1 MEARSR
7 LYQNRSLQVNT
18 QFQCEREYPVFRF
31 FKNKDG
37 FGSGDK
43 YLLAM
48 FGTWLGPIYV
58 LQALVLASWIGVLFA
73 LFYKLKKAKFP
84 TMLPFAPLE
93 SSAYIF
99 LLVLFVSCSSTNQ
112 ENETTSISEEASNNL
127 SVEEIKEPA
136 SNIWVSAKKGDI
148 DSIKQHI
155 AYGTDLNSKGS
166 SREETAL
173 IIASCQGHYEI
184 VDLLVN
190 NDVDLDIQ
198 NDEGV
203 TAQFCAVFFG
213 QTEIV
218 QLLKDAGADPNIIM
232 NQDLTAMDLVSV
244 EWDSDRESA
253 VKFYKLKYQVSF
265 DIEDIKSAH
274 PLIMDILNK

>member
-1 MEARSR
+1 MRRGNLS
-7 LYQNRSLQVNT
+7 V
-18 QFQCEREYPVFRF
+18 C
-31 FKNKDG
+31 
-37 FGSGDK
+37 
-43 YLLAM
+43 
-48 FGTWLGPIYV
+48 
-58 LQALVLASWIGVLFA
+58 
-73 LFYKLKKAKFP
+73 
-84 TMLPFAPLE
+84 
-93 SSAYIF
+93 IF
-99 LLVLFVSCSSTNQ
+99 ILILFVSCSSTNQ
-112 ENETTSISEEASNNL
+112 ENENTSISEEASSNQP
-127 SVEEIKEPA
+127 VEEIKEPA

-155 AYGTDLNSKGS
+155 AFGTDLNSKGS
-166 SREETAL
+166 SRDETAL
-173 IIASCQGHYEI
+173 IIASCQGHFEI
-184 VDLLVN
+184 VDLLIN
-190 NDVDLDIQ
+190 NDVDLNIQ

-265 DIEDIKSAH
+265 DVEDIKSAH
-274 PLIMDILNK
+274 PLIMEILNK

>member
-1 MEARSR
+1 MRRGNLS
-7 LYQNRSLQVNT
+7 V
-18 QFQCEREYPVFRF
+18 C
-31 FKNKDG
+31 
-37 FGSGDK
+37 
-43 YLLAM
+43 
-48 FGTWLGPIYV
+48 
-58 LQALVLASWIGVLFA
+58 
-73 LFYKLKKAKFP
+73 
-84 TMLPFAPLE
+84 
-93 SSAYIF
+93 IF
-99 LLVLFVSCSSTNQ
+99 ILILFVSCSSTNQ
-112 ENETTSISEEASNNL
+112 ENETPPISDETLDNQAIEE
-127 SVEEIKEPA
+127 VKEPA
-136 SNIWVSAKKGDI
+136 NSIWVSAKKGDVE
-148 DSIKQHI
+148 SIKQHI
-155 AYGTDLNSKGS
+155 AFGTDLNSKGS
-166 SREETAL
+166 SRDETAL

-184 VDLLVN
+184 VGLLIN

-198 NDEGV
+198 NNEGV

-265 DIEDIKSAH
+265 DVEDIKSAH

>member
-1 MEARSR
+1 MRRGNLS
-7 LYQNRSLQVNT
+7 V
-18 QFQCEREYPVFRF
+18 
-31 FKNKDG
+31 
-37 FGSGDK
+37 
-43 YLLAM
+43 
-48 FGTWLGPIYV
+48 
-58 LQALVLASWIGVLFA
+58 
-73 LFYKLKKAKFP
+73 
-84 TMLPFAPLE
+84 
-93 SSAYIF
+93 YIF
-99 LLVLFVSCSSTNQ
+99 ILILFVSCTSTNQ
-112 ENETTSISEEASNNL
+112 ENDTTSISEEASNNQPE
-127 SVEEIKEPA
+127 EEIKEPS

-148 DSIKQHI
+148 ESIKQHI

-166 SREETAL
+166 NRDETAL
-173 IIASCQGHYEI
+173 IIASCQGHFDI
-184 VDLLVN
+184 VHLLVN

-213 QTEIV
+213 QTEVV
-218 QLLKDAGADPNIIM
+218 QLLKDAGANPNIIM

>member
-1 MEARSR
+1 MRRGNLS
-7 LYQNRSLQVNT
+7 V
-18 QFQCEREYPVFRF
+18 C
-31 FKNKDG
+31 
-37 FGSGDK
+37 
-43 YLLAM
+43 
-48 FGTWLGPIYV
+48 
-58 LQALVLASWIGVLFA
+58 
-73 LFYKLKKAKFP
+73 
-84 TMLPFAPLE
+84 
-93 SSAYIF
+93 IF

-112 ENETTSISEEASNNL
+112 ENETTPISEETSNNQPL
-127 SVEEIKEPA
+127 EEVKEPA

-148 DSIKQHI
+148 ESIKQHI

-166 SREETAL
+166 SRDETAL

-184 VDLLVN
+184 VDLLIN
-190 NDVDLDIQ
+190 NDADLNIQ

-213 QTEIV
+213 RTEIV

-265 DIEDIKSAH
+265 DIEDIRSAH
-274 PLIMDILNK
+274 PLIMEILNK

>member
-1 MEARSR
+1 MRRGNLS
-7 LYQNRSLQVNT
+7 V
-18 QFQCEREYPVFRF
+18 C
-31 FKNKDG
+31 
-37 FGSGDK
+37 
-43 YLLAM
+43 
-48 FGTWLGPIYV
+48 
-58 LQALVLASWIGVLFA
+58 
-73 LFYKLKKAKFP
+73 
-84 TMLPFAPLE
+84 
-93 SSAYIF
+93 IF
-99 LLVLFVSCSSTNQ
+99 LLVLFVSCNSTNQ
-112 ENETTSISEEASNNL
+112 ENENTSISEETSNNL

-148 DSIKQHI
+148 ESIKQHI
-155 AYGTDLNSKGS
+155 AYGTDLNAKGS

>member
-1 MEARSR
+1 MRRGNLS
-7 LYQNRSLQVNT
+7 V
-18 QFQCEREYPVFRF
+18 C
-31 FKNKDG
+31 
-37 FGSGDK
+37 
-43 YLLAM
+43 
-48 FGTWLGPIYV
+48 
-58 LQALVLASWIGVLFA
+58 
-73 LFYKLKKAKFP
+73 
-84 TMLPFAPLE
+84 
-93 SSAYIF
+93 IF
-99 LLVLFVSCSSTNQ
+99 LLILFVSCSSTNQ
-112 ENETTSISEEASNNL
+112 ENETTSISEETSNNQ
-127 SVEEIKEPA
+127 SVEEIKEPS

-148 DSIKQHI
+148 ESIKQHI

-166 SREETAL
+166 RREETAL

-253 VKFYKLKYQVSF
+253 VKLYKIKYQVSF

-274 PLIMDILNK
+274 PLIMDILNQ

>member
-1 MEARSR
+1 MRR
-7 LYQNRSLQVNT
+7 GSLSV
-18 QFQCEREYPVFRF
+18 CVFI
-31 FKNKDG
+31 
-37 FGSGDK
+37 
-43 YLLAM
+43 L
-48 FGTWLGPIYV
+48 I
-58 LQALVLASWIGVLFA
+58 
-73 LFYKLKKAKFP
+73 
-84 TMLPFAPLE
+84 
-93 SSAYIF
+93 
-99 LLVLFVSCSSTNQ
+99 LFVSCTGTNL
-112 ENETTSISEEASNNL
+112 ENETISINEETSNNQP
-127 SVEEIKEPA
+127 VEEIKEPA

-148 DSIKQHI
+148 ESIKQHI

-166 SREETAL
+166 SRDETAL
-173 IIASCQGHYEI
+173 IIASCQGHFDI

>member
-1 MEARSR
+1 MRRGKVS
-7 LYQNRSLQVNT
+7 V
-18 QFQCEREYPVFRF
+18 C
-31 FKNKDG
+31 G
-37 FGSGDK
+37 FI
-43 YLLAM
+43 
-48 FGTWLGPIYV
+48 FI
-58 LQALVLASWIGVLFA
+58 LF
-73 LFYKLKKAKFP
+73 
-84 TMLPFAPLE
+84 
-93 SSAYIF
+93 I
-99 LLVLFVSCSSTNQ
+99 SCSSTNQ
-112 ENETTSISEEASNNL
+112 ENETTSISEETSNNL

-148 DSIKQHI
+148 ESIKQHI

>member
-1 MEARSR
+1 MRR
-7 LYQNRSLQVNT
+7 GSLSV
-18 QFQCEREYPVFRF
+18 CVFI
-31 FKNKDG
+31 
-37 FGSGDK
+37 
-43 YLLAM
+43 L
-48 FGTWLGPIYV
+48 I
-58 LQALVLASWIGVLFA
+58 
-73 LFYKLKKAKFP
+73 
-84 TMLPFAPLE
+84 
-93 SSAYIF
+93 
-99 LLVLFVSCSSTNQ
+99 LFVSCTGTNL
-112 ENETTSISEEASNNL
+112 ENETISINEETSNNQP
-127 SVEEIKEPA
+127 VEEIKEPA

-166 SREETAL
+166 SRNETAL
-173 IIASCQGHYEI
+173 IIASCQGHFKI

-265 DIEDIKSAH
+265 DVEDIKSAH

>member
-1 MEARSR
+1 MRRGNLS
-7 LYQNRSLQVNT
+7 V
-18 QFQCEREYPVFRF
+18 C
-31 FKNKDG
+31 
-37 FGSGDK
+37 
-43 YLLAM
+43 
-48 FGTWLGPIYV
+48 
-58 LQALVLASWIGVLFA
+58 
-73 LFYKLKKAKFP
+73 
-84 TMLPFAPLE
+84 
-93 SSAYIF
+93 IF
-99 LLVLFVSCSSTNQ
+99 LLVLFVSCSSINQ
-112 ENETTSISEEASNNL
+112 ENETTPISEEASNNQP
-127 SVEEIKEPA
+127 VEEVKEPA

-148 DSIKQHI
+148 ESIKQHI

-166 SREETAL
+166 SRDETAL
-173 IIASCQGHYEI
+173 IIASCQGHFEI

-265 DIEDIKSAH
+265 DIEDVKSAH

>member
-1 MEARSR
+1 MRRGNLS
-7 LYQNRSLQVNT
+7 V
-18 QFQCEREYPVFRF
+18 C
-31 FKNKDG
+31 
-37 FGSGDK
+37 
-43 YLLAM
+43 
-48 FGTWLGPIYV
+48 
-58 LQALVLASWIGVLFA
+58 
-73 LFYKLKKAKFP
+73 
-84 TMLPFAPLE
+84 
-93 SSAYIF
+93 IF
-99 LLVLFVSCSSTNQ
+99 LLILFVSCSSTNQ
-112 ENETTSISEEASNNL
+112 ENETPPISEETLDSQA
-127 SVEEIKEPA
+127 VEEVKEPA
-136 SNIWVSAKKGDI
+136 NSIWVSAKKGDVE
-148 DSIKQHI
+148 SIKQHI
-155 AYGTDLNSKGS
+155 AFGTDLNSKGS
-166 SREETAL
+166 SRDETAL

-184 VDLLVN
+184 VGLLIN

-198 NDEGV
+198 NNEGV

-218 QLLKDAGADPNIIM
+218 QLLYDAGADPNIIM

>member
-1 MEARSR
+1 MRRGNLS
-7 LYQNRSLQVNT
+7 V
-18 QFQCEREYPVFRF
+18 C
-31 FKNKDG
+31 
-37 FGSGDK
+37 
-43 YLLAM
+43 
-48 FGTWLGPIYV
+48 
-58 LQALVLASWIGVLFA
+58 
-73 LFYKLKKAKFP
+73 
-84 TMLPFAPLE
+84 
-93 SSAYIF
+93 IF

-112 ENETTSISEEASNNL
+112 ENETTSISEEKSNNL

-148 DSIKQHI
+148 ESIKQHI

-213 QTEIV
+213 QTDIV

-265 DIEDIKSAH
+265 DVEDIKSAH

>member
-1 MEARSR
+1 MRRGNLS
-7 LYQNRSLQVNT
+7 
-18 QFQCEREYPVFRF
+18 FC
-31 FKNKDG
+31 
-37 FGSGDK
+37 
-43 YLLAM
+43 
-48 FGTWLGPIYV
+48 
-58 LQALVLASWIGVLFA
+58 
-73 LFYKLKKAKFP
+73 
-84 TMLPFAPLE
+84 
-93 SSAYIF
+93 IF

-112 ENETTSISEEASNNL
+112 ENETTSISEETSNNQ
-127 SVEEIKEPA
+127 SVEEIKEPS

-148 DSIKQHI
+148 ESIKQHI

-213 QTEIV
+213 RTEIV

-253 VKFYKLKYQVSF
+253 VKLYKIKYQVSF

-274 PLIMDILNK
+274 PLIMDILNQ

>member
-1 MEARSR
+1 MRRGNLS
-7 LYQNRSLQVNT
+7 
-18 QFQCEREYPVFRF
+18 FC
-31 FKNKDG
+31 
-37 FGSGDK
+37 
-43 YLLAM
+43 
-48 FGTWLGPIYV
+48 
-58 LQALVLASWIGVLFA
+58 
-73 LFYKLKKAKFP
+73 
-84 TMLPFAPLE
+84 
-93 SSAYIF
+93 IF

-112 ENETTSISEEASNNL
+112 ENETTSISEETSNNL

-244 EWDSDRESA
+244 EF
-253 VKFYKLKYQVSF
+253 V
-265 DIEDIKSAH
+265 
-274 PLIMDILNK
+274 

>member
-1 MEARSR
+1 MRRGNLS
-7 LYQNRSLQVNT
+7 V
-18 QFQCEREYPVFRF
+18 C
-31 FKNKDG
+31 
-37 FGSGDK
+37 
-43 YLLAM
+43 
-48 FGTWLGPIYV
+48 
-58 LQALVLASWIGVLFA
+58 
-73 LFYKLKKAKFP
+73 
-84 TMLPFAPLE
+84 
-93 SSAYIF
+93 IF
-99 LLVLFVSCSSTNQ
+99 ILILFVSCSSTNQ
-112 ENETTSISEEASNNL
+112 KNENTSISEEVSNNQ

-148 DSIKQHI
+148 ESIKQHI

-166 SREETAL
+166 SRDETAL
-173 IIASCQGHYEI
+173 IIASCQGHFEI
-184 VDLLVN
+184 VDLLIN
-190 NDVDLDIQ
+190 NDVDLNIQ

-265 DIEDIKSAH
+265 DVEDIKSSH

>member
-1 MEARSR
+1 MRRGNLS
-7 LYQNRSLQVNT
+7 V
-18 QFQCEREYPVFRF
+18 C
-31 FKNKDG
+31 
-37 FGSGDK
+37 
-43 YLLAM
+43 
-48 FGTWLGPIYV
+48 
-58 LQALVLASWIGVLFA
+58 
-73 LFYKLKKAKFP
+73 
-84 TMLPFAPLE
+84 
-93 SSAYIF
+93 IF
-99 LLVLFVSCSSTNQ
+99 LLVLFVSCNSTNQ
-112 ENETTSISEEASNNL
+112 ENENTSISEETSNNL

-166 SREETAL
+166 SRDETAL
-173 IIASCQGHYEI
+173 IIASCQGHFEI
-184 VDLLVN
+184 VDLLIN
-190 NDVDLDIQ
+190 NDVDLNIQ

-244 EWDSDRESA
+244 EWDSNRESA
-253 VKFYKLKYQVSF
+253 VKLYKIKYQVSF

-274 PLIMDILNK
+274 PRIMDILNQ

>member
-1 MEARSR
+1 MIRGNLS
-7 LYQNRSLQVNT
+7 V
-18 QFQCEREYPVFRF
+18 C
-31 FKNKDG
+31 
-37 FGSGDK
+37 
-43 YLLAM
+43 
-48 FGTWLGPIYV
+48 
-58 LQALVLASWIGVLFA
+58 
-73 LFYKLKKAKFP
+73 
-84 TMLPFAPLE
+84 
-93 SSAYIF
+93 IF
-99 LLVLFVSCSSTNQ
+99 LLVLFVGCSSTNQ
-112 ENETTSISEEASNNL
+112 ENETTSISKETSNNL
-127 SVEEIKEPA
+127 SAEEIKEPA

-148 DSIKQHI
+148 ESIKQHI

-265 DIEDIKSAH
+265 DVEDIKSAH

>member
-1 MEARSR
+1 MKRGNLSI
-7 LYQNRSLQVNT
+7 
-18 QFQCEREYPVFRF
+18 CVF
-31 FKNKDG
+31 
-37 FGSGDK
+37 
-43 YLLAM
+43 
-48 FGTWLGPIYV
+48 V
-58 LQALVLASWIGVLFA
+58 LI
-73 LFYKLKKAKFP
+73 
-84 TMLPFAPLE
+84 
-93 SSAYIF
+93 
-99 LLVLFVSCSSTNQ
+99 LFVSCSSTNQ
-112 ENETTSISEEASNNL
+112 ENETTSISEETSDNQP
-127 SVEEIKEPA
+127 VEEIKEPV

-166 SREETAL
+166 RRDETAL

-184 VDLLVN
+184 VDLLVD

-218 QLLKDAGADPNIIM
+218 QLLYDAGADPNIIM

-244 EWDSDRESA
+244 EWASDRESA
-253 VKFYKLKYQVSF
+253 VKLYKIKYQVSF

-274 PLIMDILNK
+274 PQIMDILNQ

>member
-1 MEARSR
+1 MRRGNLS
-7 LYQNRSLQVNT
+7 V
-18 QFQCEREYPVFRF
+18 C
-31 FKNKDG
+31 
-37 FGSGDK
+37 
-43 YLLAM
+43 
-48 FGTWLGPIYV
+48 
-58 LQALVLASWIGVLFA
+58 
-73 LFYKLKKAKFP
+73 
-84 TMLPFAPLE
+84 
-93 SSAYIF
+93 IF
-99 LLVLFVSCSSTNQ
+99 ILILFVSCSSTNQ
-112 ENETTSISEEASNNL
+112 ENENTSISEEASNNQP
-127 SVEEIKEPA
+127 VEEIKEPT

-148 DSIKQHI
+148 ESIKQHI

-166 SREETAL
+166 RRDETAL
-173 IIASCQGHYEI
+173 IIASCQGHFEI
-184 VDLLVN
+184 VDLLVS

-244 EWDSDRESA
+244 EWGSDRESA
-253 VKFYKLKYQVSF
+253 VKLYKIKYQVSF

-274 PLIMDILNK
+274 PRIRDILNQ